1 MIPGVLMY
9 RMLFGLIN
17 MNGQSIDQVTPL
29 MKAIES
35 GVNSGLVIMCIA
47 LGVAIPN
54 IFGRKDIALP
64 NKRLAEILKELRL
77 AASSWN
83 GK

>member
-1 MIPGVLMY
+1 
-9 RMLFGLIN
+9 
-17 MNGQSIDQVTPL
+17 MNVQSIDQVTPL

-54 IFGRKDIALP
+54 IFGRRFIASSK
-64 NKRLAEILKELRL
+64 NKRLKEVLEDRK
-77 AASSWN
+77 SR
-83 GK
+83 GKFVEW